1 MASVTRTGQET
12 ATASLTPRARWAIE
26 RASDA
31 FDRLLGPEGYARC
44 PEHGVDHTGKTA
56 RAIVLNCALAADA
69 ADAPY
74 IDRAVRV
81 ARTIIGRLGQD
92 DAADG
97 AWVFFPNRRQP
108 HHISTQ
114 LVDGAECID
123 ALATLLEVAGDRLPD
138 IDRER
143 IEEAVRLCVESY
155 LAPTVPGV
163 PVISERLCGA
173 MGLASASAVL
183 DEPGWADTV
192 RDTVACAL
200 GEMRSDGSFPYV
212 TDPTAIGGH
221 EGVADLTV
229 CDHGRILAFAHY
241 ALTRI
246 GDRGSHSDELQR
258 GVDFLIDVLRPDGV
272 KPLALDGRRWC
283 WDADTEAGSAPC
295 DAYALATD
303 GRPAALRLAGIVAA
317 RSAQTLGP
325 DGLVDACPTGA
336 TAVSRIANT
345 ADLAWLARAHE
356 SAELDDLPTNPPPPK
371 PTPPVHHADA
381 GVVRL
386 QTRRACAILRVR
398 KQPANG
404 LVGARIGGGGLVY
417 VGDAER
423 GWANALEHVCE
434 PWMPEGA
441 WFIDSTSHPGPAPLD
456 ADAWFR
462 LRLAR
467 MHWRAG
473 RRWHALR
480 MLYRFLG
487 PPAWAADGQFASIHA
502 LDSEVTIE
510 DDGVVVASRLA
521 RADGNPHPALHTDRR
536 YRWNGDRLLVSDAVN
551 IAQPITGLAYR
562 YPKAI
567 EWFEIDA
574 PTSWRV
580 ADHQV
585 YFGPLGAGVT
595 ASIRYEI

>member
-1 MASVTRTGQET
+1 MASVTTTGKET
-12 ATASLTPRARWAIE
+12 VRLTPRARWAIE

-31 FDRLLGPEGYARC
+31 FERLLGPEGYAPC
-44 PEHGVDHTGKTA
+44 PEHGVDYTGKTA

-69 ADAPY
+69 ENDPY
-74 IDRAVRV
+74 FDRAVRV

-97 AWVFFPNRRQP
+97 AWVFNPNRRQP
-108 HHISTQ
+108 HRVSTK
-114 LVDGAECID
+114 LVDCGESVD

-138 IDRER
+138 IDRAR
-143 IEEAVRLCVESY
+143 IEEAIRLCAATY
-155 LAPTVPGV
+155 LLPTVPGA
-163 PVISERLCGA
+163 PIISERLCGA
-173 MGLASASAVL
+173 MGLAGAAAVL

-192 RDTVACAL
+192 REAIAGAL
-200 GEMRSDGSFPYV
+200 GEMRPDGSFPYV
-212 TDPTAIGGH
+212 TDATAIAAH
-221 EGVADLTV
+221 QGVSDLTI
-229 CDHGRILAFAHY
+229 CDHGRILAFARY

-246 GDRGSHSDELQR
+246 GDGGSHADELRQ

-303 GRPAALRLAGIVAA
+303 GRPTALRLAGIVAA

-371 PTPPVHHADA
+371 PAPPVHHADA

-398 KQPANG
+398 KQPTNG

-441 WFIDSTSHPGPAPLD
+441 WFIHSTTQPGSVPLD
-456 ADAWFR
+456 AGARFR

-473 RRWHALR
+473 RRWYAVR

-487 PPAWAADGQFASIHA
+487 PPAWAAAGQFASIHA
-502 LDSEVTIE
+502 LDGEVTLE
-510 DDGVVVASRLA
+510 ADGILIASCLA
-521 RADGNPHPALHTDRR
+521 RADGQPHPALRTERR
-536 YRWNGDRLLVSDAVN
+536 YRWNGDRLLVSDAVSV
-551 IAQPITGLAYR
+551 AHPITGLAYR

-567 EWFEIDA
+567 KWFEVEA

-580 ADHQV
+580 EDNQV
-585 YFGPLGAGVT
+585 RFGPLGAGVA

>member
-1 MASVTRTGQET
+1 MSVSSEPAR
-12 ATASLTPRARWAIE
+12 LTPRARWALE

-31 FDRLLGPEGYARC
+31 FERLLGRDGYARC
-44 PEHGVDHTGKTA
+44 PEHGVDHTGTTA
-56 RAIVLNCALAADA
+56 RAIALNCALASDA
-69 ADAPY
+69 ANDPF

-81 ARTIIGRLGQD
+81 ARAITGRLGQD

-108 HHISTQ
+108 HHVTTP
-114 LVDGAECID
+114 LVDCGESVD
-123 ALATLLEVAGDRLPD
+123 ALATLLDVAGDRLPD

-143 IEEAVRLCVESY
+143 IEEAVRLCAETY
-155 LAPTVPGV
+155 LAPTAPGA

-173 MGLASASAVL
+173 VGLASAAAAL
-183 DEPGWADTV
+183 DEPGWTDAV
-192 RDTVACAL
+192 RDTVAGAL
-200 GEMRSDGSFPYV
+200 GEMRPDGSFPAVSDTAV
-212 TDPTAIGGH
+212 T
-221 EGVADLTV
+221 
-229 CDHGRILAFAHY
+229 DHGRILAFARY
-241 ALTRI
+241 ALTRL
-246 GDRGSHSDELQR
+246 GDRESHTDELAR
-258 GVDFLIDVLRPDGV
+258 GVDFLIDILRPDGV
-272 KPLALDGRRWC
+272 KPLALDGQRWR
-283 WDADTEAGSAPC
+283 WDADAEAGSAPY

-336 TAVSRIANT
+336 TAICRVAHT
-345 ADLAWLARAHE
+345 ADLVWLARAHGA
-356 SAELDDLPTNPPPPK
+356 AELDDLPTNPPPP
-371 PTPPVHHADA
+371 TPAPPIHRADA

-404 LVGARIGGGGLVY
+404 LAGARIGGGGLVY

-423 GWANALEHVCE
+423 GWANALSQVCE
-434 PWMPEGA
+434 PWMPEGT
-441 WFIDSTSHPGPAPLD
+441 WFLASATNAGPGGLD
-456 ADAWFR
+456 ADAWSR

-502 LDSEVTIE
+502 LDGEVTLD
-510 DDGVVVASRLA
+510 DDGVLIASWLA
-521 RADGNPHPALHTDRR
+521 RADGQPHPALRTERV
-536 YRWNGDRLLVSDAVN
+536 YRWNGDRLRVADAVS
-551 IAQPITGLAYR
+551 IAQPITDLAYR
-562 YPKAI
+562 YPEAI
-567 EWFEIDA
+567 EWFEVEA

-580 ADHQV
+580 DDNQV
-585 YFGPLGAGVT
+585 RFGPLGAGVT
-595 ASIRYEI
+595 ASIHYEIRG